1 VDDLPRIIGHRGAAA
16 EAPENTL
23 AAIRQADL
31 SGARWV
37 EVDVKLTRDGAPILF
52 HDDGLERTSDGTGP
66 MRERT
71 LDELRGLDAG
81 GWFDPRFAGEPVPTL
96 EEALDLCLELGLGLN
111 LEIKPCPGRERETAE
126 VALATLARQWPATA
140 ARPLISSFSESSLRV
155 AQQFAPDLPRGFLAT
170 ALPREWERRAK
181 NLGCTT
187 VNLGW
192 QRLTRAE
199 VDAVRAAGFAVL
211 VYTVNDAERA
221 RRLMSWG
228 VRAVFTDAVR
238 ALVDAGVGTP
248 PGDPAGAPELVQ

>member
-1 VDDLPRIIGHRGAAA
+1 MTDLQGIIGHRGAAA

-37 EVDVKLTRDGAPILF
+37 ELDVKLTRDGAPILF
-52 HDDGLERTSDGTGP
+52 HDDRLERTSDGTGP
-66 MRERT
+66 VRERT

-81 GWFDPRFAGEPVPTL
+81 GWFDRRFTGEPIPTL
-96 EEALDLCLELGLGLN
+96 EEALDLCLDLGLGLN

-126 VALATLARQWPATA
+126 VALATLSRQWPAA
-140 ARPLISSFSESSLRV
+140 APPPLISSFSESSLRV
-155 AQQFAPDLPRGFLAT
+155 AQHFAPDLPRGFLAT
-170 ALPREWERRAK
+170 SLPREWERRAK
-181 NLGCTT
+181 NLGCTS

-199 VDAVRAAGFAVL
+199 VDAVRAAGFTVL
-211 VYTVNDAERA
+211 VYTVNDVERA
-221 RRLMSWG
+221 RRLLAWG

-238 ALVDAGVGTP
+238 ALVDAGVDAP
-248 PGDPAGAPELVQ
+248 PDTLAGAPQGQ